1 MDHAAKNLELID
13 WRRQA
18 GPVMEVAQWT
28 VTDRGMEMADK
39 PNLDSKSDSVNNES
53 EDEEE
58 EEEGEEDLG
67 EEELEAF
74 LAEQGLGGQEEE
86 I

>member
-1 MDHAAKNLELID
+1 
-13 WRRQA
+13 
-18 GPVMEVAQWT
+18 
-28 VTDRGMEMADK
+28 MADK

-53 EDEEE
+53 EDEEEEE